1 MNTETL
7 FIKRSEVRS
16 LLTLPECIVAMGQ
29 AFNMQALGQT
39 LKPALMHVDADG
51 GEFHIKGGGLR
62 SERTYFALKANGGF
76 FNNRAQFDLPNIL
89 GLILLCDG
97 SNGRPLAVM
106 DSIDITILRTG
117 ATAALAAK
125 YLARPDSSTI
135 TICGCG
141 NQGRIQLQAM
151 LQVLPGIRQVYAW
164 DANVAVASNFAAQMT
179 SELTVNVQAVEE
191 VGAAARSSDVV
202 VTCTPT
208 RKFFLHHKDIR
219 SGTFIAAVGAD
230 SPGKQE
236 LEPALVASSKL
247 VVDVLEQ
254 CANVGELQ
262 HALAAN
268 LITLEQVHAELG
280 KVVAGQIDGRQT
292 DEEIIIFDTTG
303 SAIQDTAA
311 AVLVYEKAL
320 SHGAGLW
327 LNLFD

>member
-1 MNTETL
+1 MKTDTL
-7 FIKRSEVRS
+7 FIKRSEVRT
-16 LLTLPECIVAMGQ
+16 LLTLPECIETMQQ
-29 AFNMQALGQT
+29 AFTMQALGHIFP
-39 LKPALMHVDADG
+39 PALMHVDADG

-62 SERTYFALKANGGF
+62 MDRSYFALKANGGF
-76 FNNRAQFDLPNIL
+76 FKNHEKFDLPNIL

-125 YLARPDSSTI
+125 YLARPDSSTL

-141 NQGRIQLQAM
+141 NQGRIQLLAM

-164 DANVAVASNFAAQMT
+164 DANADTARDFANRMA
-179 SELTVNVQAVEE
+179 SELPGTVEVVED
-191 VGAAARSSDVV
+191 VGIAARDSDVI
-202 VTCTPT
+202 VTCTPA
-208 RKFFLHHKDIR
+208 RSFYLHREDIR
-219 SGTFIAAVGAD
+219 PGTFIAAVGAD

-254 CANVGELQ
+254 CARIGELQ

-268 LITLEQVHAELG
+268 LMTLDQVHGELG
-280 KVVAGQIDGRQT
+280 RVVTGQIPGRQT
-292 DEEIIIFDTTG
+292 DEETILFDTTG

-320 SHGAGLW
+320 SLGAGLW
-327 LNLFD
+327 LNLFE

>member
-1 MNTETL
+1 MKTDTL
-7 FIKRSEVRS
+7 FIKRSEVRT
-16 LLTLPECIVAMGQ
+16 LLTLPECIETMQQ
-29 AFNMQALGQT
+29 AFTMQALGHIFP
-39 LKPALMHVDADG
+39 PALMHVDADG

-62 SERTYFALKANGGF
+62 MDRSYFALKANGGF
-76 FNNRAQFDLPNIL
+76 FKNREKFDLPNIL
-89 GLILLCDG
+89 GLILLCDA

-125 YLARPDSSTI
+125 YLARPASSKL

-141 NQGRIQLQAM
+141 NQGRIQLLAM
-151 LQVLPGIRQVYAW
+151 LQVLPGIRQVYVW
-164 DANVAVASNFAAQMT
+164 DANVDTARDFANRMA
-179 SELTVNVQAVEE
+179 SELPGTVEVVED
-191 VGAAARSSDVV
+191 VGIAARDSDVI
-202 VTCTPT
+202 VTCTPA
-208 RKFFLHHKDIR
+208 RSFYLHREDIR
-219 SGTFIAAVGAD
+219 PGTFIAAVGAD

-254 CANVGELQ
+254 CARVGELQ

-268 LITLEQVHAELG
+268 LMTLDQVHGELG
-280 KVVAGQIDGRQT
+280 RVVTGQIPGRQT
-292 DEEIIIFDTTG
+292 DEETIIFDTTG

-320 SHGAGLW
+320 SLGAGLW
-327 LNLFD
+327 LDLFE

>member
-1 MNTETL
+1 MNTDTL
-7 FIKRSEVRS
+7 FIKRSEVRA
-16 LLTLPECIVAMGQ
+16 LLTLPECIKAMEQ
-29 AFNMQALGQT
+29 AFTMQALGQVLT
-39 LKPALMHVDADG
+39 PALMHIDADG

-62 SERTYFALKANGGF
+62 MERTYFALKANGGF
-76 FNNRAQFDLPNIL
+76 FNNRAKFDLPNIL

-97 SNGRPLAVM
+97 SNGLPLAVM

-125 YLARPDSSTI
+125 YLAQPGSSTV

-151 LQVLPGIRQVYAW
+151 LHILPGIRQVYAW
-164 DANVAVASNFAAQMT
+164 DANAATASDFATQMSAELPVTVEVVQDVGVAALA
-179 SELTVNVQAVEE
+179 
-191 VGAAARSSDVV
+191 SDVI
-202 VTCTPT
+202 VTCTPARDFYLH
-208 RKFFLHHKDIR
+208 RKSIR
-219 SGTFIAAVGAD
+219 PGTFIAAVGAD

-236 LEPALVASSKL
+236 LDPALVASSKL

-254 CANVGELQ
+254 CARVGELQ

-268 LITLEQVHAELG
+268 LITLEQVHGELG
-280 KVVAGQIDGRQT
+280 KVVTGQIQGRQT
-292 DEEIIIFDTTG
+292 DEETIIFDTTG

-320 SHGAGLW
+320 SLGAGLW
-327 LNLFD
+327 LNLYE

>member
-1 MNTETL
+1 MKTDTL
-7 FIKRSEVRS
+7 FIKRSEVRT
-16 LLTLPECIVAMGQ
+16 LLTLPECIETMQQ
-29 AFNMQALGQT
+29 AFTMQALGHIFP
-39 LKPALMHVDADG
+39 PALMHVDADG

-62 SERTYFALKANGGF
+62 MDRSYFALKANGGF
-76 FNNRAQFDLPNIL
+76 FKNREKFDLPNIL
-89 GLILLCDG
+89 GLILLCDA

-125 YLARPDSSTI
+125 YLARPDSSTL

-141 NQGRIQLQAM
+141 NQGRIQLLAM

-164 DANVAVASNFAAQMT
+164 DANADTARDFANRMS
-179 SELTVNVQAVEE
+179 SELPGPVDVVED
-191 VGAAARSSDVV
+191 VRTAARASDVI
-202 VTCTPT
+202 VTCTPA
-208 RKFFLHHKDIR
+208 RSFYLHREDIR
-219 SGTFIAAVGAD
+219 PGTFIAAVGAD

-254 CANVGELQ
+254 CARIGELQ

-268 LITLEQVHAELG
+268 LMTLDQVHGELG
-280 KVVAGQIDGRQT
+280 RVVTGQIPGRQT
-292 DEEIIIFDTTG
+292 DEETILFDTTG

-320 SHGAGLW
+320 SLGAGLW
-327 LNLFD
+327 LNLFE

>member
-1 MNTETL
+1 MKTDTL

-16 LLTLPECIVAMGQ
+16 LLTLPDCIDAMQ
-29 AFNMQALGQT
+29 RAFTLQALGKT
-39 LKPALMHVDADG
+39 LPPALMHIDADG

-62 SERTYFALKANGGF
+62 MERTYFALKANGGF

-117 ATAALAAK
+117 ATTALAVK
-125 YLARPDSSTI
+125 YLARPDSSTV

-141 NQGRIQLQAM
+141 NQGKIQLLAIRHI
-151 LQVLPGIRQVYAW
+151 LPGIHKVYAW
-164 DANVAVASNFAAQMT
+164 DANAATANAFAMQM
-179 SELTVNVQAVEE
+179 SSVLPVSVEVVE
-191 VGAAARSSDVV
+191 DVGVAARASDVV
-202 VTCTPT
+202 VTCTPA
-208 RKFFLHHKDIR
+208 RSFYLSREDIHP
-219 SGTFIAAVGAD
+219 GTFIAAVGAD

-254 CANVGELQ
+254 CARVGELQ
-262 HALAAN
+262 HALADN
-268 LITLEQVHAELG
+268 LITVEQVHGELG
-280 KVVAGQIDGRQT
+280 RVVTGQIQGRQT
-292 DEEIIIFDTTG
+292 DQETIIFDTTG

-320 SHGAGLW
+320 SLGAGLW
-327 LNLFD
+327 LDLFG